1 MIGLQSRRWRVEE
14 AESGPPRSWR
24 RPKKG
29 AGWGEKTGLAGFSD
43 ELQRLS
49 CAMDRDE
56 KMGYLLGGL
65 AAAWAVGGLL
75 LLALAAQRIRDA
87 GVAVPGLEEGLAAFY
102 LAVFG
107 ALAIGSFFFTIRS
120 YWQSGDL
127 LGILVLILELLLI
140 IPLGWAVLRLLRG
153 G

>member
-1 MIGLQSRRWRVEE
+1 MS
-14 AESGPPRSWR
+14 
-24 RPKKG
+24 
-29 AGWGEKTGLAGFSD
+29 
-43 ELQRLS
+43 
-49 CAMDRDE
+49 RDE

-65 AAAWAVGGLL
+65 AAVWAVGGLF

-107 ALAIGSFFFTIRS
+107 ALALSSLFFTIRG
-120 YWQSGDL
+120 YWQSGDISA
-127 LGILVLILELLLI
+127 ILVYILELLLI
-140 IPLGWAVLRLLRG
+140 IPLGWAILWLLRG

>member
-1 MIGLQSRRWRVEE
+1 
-14 AESGPPRSWR
+14 
-24 RPKKG
+24 
-29 AGWGEKTGLAGFSD
+29 
-43 ELQRLS
+43 
-49 CAMDRDE
+49 MDRDE
-56 KMGYLLGGL
+56 KIGYLLGGL

-75 LLALAAQRIRDA
+75 ALALVAQRIRDA

-107 ALAIGSFFFTIRS
+107 ALALGSLFFTIRS

-127 LGILVLILELLLI
+127 SAILVFILELLLI
-140 IPLGWAVLRLLRG
+140 IQLGRAILRLLRG